1 MANKQTKYVEP
12 EGYFSKGMRKALGIG
27 EYAKKSTDKKGTK
40 KATTTKSK
48 KK

>member
-27 EYAKKSTDKKGTK
+27 EYAKKSTSKKETK
-40 KATTTKSK
+40 KTTTKSK